1 MESVLEPSF
10 FFFAVD
16 QSEMETETEMAS
28 SSVKIQSDD
37 PTLGTQKV
45 GYDRLGFAVRYVG

>member
-1 MESVLEPSF
+1 M
-10 FFFAVD
+10 
-16 QSEMETETEMAS
+16 EMETETEMAS

-45 GYDRLGFAVRYVG
+45 GCDRLGFAIRYVRQLV